1 MEPTSGENTRVAIV
15 TGGAS
20 GIGRATAELLR
31 AQGVLVAV
39 FDRQGDNSIDVT
51 DEEAIA
57 QAVDEVR
64 HTLGPID
71 ILVNAAGVA
80 AGGDIET
87 QGYVDDWHRALDV
100 NLTAM
105 LHMVRA
111 CLPDLTRNG
120 SDGIGRIVNVASTEG
135 LTAARRTGP
144 YTVSKHGVVGFT
156 RSLAVDLGRR
166 GVTANAV
173 CPGATLTGMTERIP
187 EADRDRFARRH
198 VPVGRYARPQ
208 EIAYLIVALCAPE
221 ASYVNGAVI
230 PVDGGLTA
238 GGG

>member
-1 MEPTSGENTRVAIV
+1 
-15 TGGAS
+15 
-20 GIGRATAELLR
+20 LLR
-31 AQGVLVAV
+31 AQGVRVAV
-39 FDRQGDNSIDVT
+39 FDRVASDPVDVT
-51 DEEAIA
+51 DEVAVAEA
-57 QAVDEVR
+57 VEGVR
-64 HTLGPID
+64 RTLGPID

-80 AGGDIET
+80 AGGEIDT

-105 LHMVRA
+105 LHTVRA
-111 CLPDLTRNG
+111 CLPDLTRRG
-120 SDGIGRIVNVASTEG
+120 QGRIVNVASTEG

-187 EADRDRFARRH
+187 EAERNRFARRH
-198 VPVGRYARPQ
+198 VPVGRYANPE
-208 EIAYLIVALCAPE
+208 EIAYVIVALCAPE
-221 ASYVNGAVI
+221 ASYVNGAII

>member
-1 MEPTSGENTRVAIV
+1 MESSSSDGQRVAIV

-20 GIGRATAELLR
+20 GIGRATADLLR
-31 AQGVLVAV
+31 AQGVQVAV
-39 FDRQGDNSIDVT
+39 FDRQGSDPVDVT
-51 DEEAIA
+51 EEA
-57 QAVDEVR
+57 AVAEAVEQVR
-64 HTLGPID
+64 RTLGPVD

-80 AGGDIET
+80 AGGEIDT
-87 QGYVDDWHRALDV
+87 QGYVDDWHRALNV

-111 CLPDLTRNG
+111 CLPDLTRLG
-120 SDGIGRIVNVASTEG
+120 QGRIVNVASTEG

-198 VPVGRYARPQ
+198 VPVGRYANPE
-208 EIAYLIVALCAPE
+208 EIAYVIVALCAPE
-221 ASYVNGAVI
+221 ASYVNGAII

>member
-1 MEPTSGENTRVAIV
+1 MESSSSDGQRVAIV

-20 GIGRATAELLR
+20 GIGRATADLLR
-31 AQGVLVAV
+31 AQGVQIAV
-39 FDRQGDNSIDVT
+39 FDRQGSDPVDVT
-51 DEEAIA
+51 DEAAVAEA
-57 QAVDEVR
+57 VEGVR
-64 HTLGPID
+64 RTLGPVD

-80 AGGDIET
+80 AGGEIDT

-105 LHMVRA
+105 LHTVRA
-111 CLPDLTRNG
+111 CLPDLTRRG
-120 SDGIGRIVNVASTEG
+120 QGRIVNVASTEG

-198 VPVGRYARPQ
+198 VPVGRYANPD
-208 EIAYLIVALCAPE
+208 EIAYMIVALCAPE
-221 ASYVNGAVI
+221 ASYVNGAII

>member
-1 MEPTSGENTRVAIV
+1 MESTSGAAARVAIV

-20 GIGRATAELLR
+20 GIGRATVELLQ
-31 AQGVLVAV
+31 AQGVQVAV
-39 FDRQGDNSIDVT
+39 FDRQGDDPVDVT
-51 DEEAIA
+51 DED
-57 QAVDEVR
+57 AVARAVGEVQR
-64 HTLGPID
+64 TLGAVD

-105 LHMVRA
+105 LYVVRA
-111 CLPDLTRNG
+111 CLSDLTRHG
-120 SDGIGRIVNVASTEG
+120 SEGKSRIVNVASTEG

-187 EADRDRFARRH
+187 EEDRDRFARRH
-198 VPVGRYARPQ
+198 VPLGRYARAE
-208 EIAYLIVALCAPE
+208 EIAYVIVALCAPE
-221 ASYVNGAVI
+221 ASYVNGAIV

>member
-1 MEPTSGENTRVAIV
+1 MEPTSGENRRVAIV

-31 AQGVLVAV
+31 SQAVRVAV
-39 FDRQGDNSIDVT
+39 FDLQGENPVDIT
-51 DEEAIA
+51 DEA
-57 QAVDEVR
+57 AVTRAVEHVR
-64 HTLGPID
+64 ATLGPVD

-80 AGGDIET
+80 AGGEIDSDA
-87 QGYVDDWHRALDV
+87 YVDDWRRALEV

-105 LHMVRA
+105 VTMVRA
-111 CLPDLTRNG
+111 CLSDLTRQG
-120 SDGIGRIVNVASTEG
+120 AGRIVNVASTEG
-135 LTAARRTGP
+135 LQAARRTGP

-198 VPVGRYARPQ
+198 VPVGRYAQPE
-208 EIAYLIVALCAPE
+208 EIAYMIVALCAPE

-238 GGG
+238 GG

>member
-1 MEPTSGENTRVAIV
+1 MESSSSDGQRVAIV

-20 GIGRATAELLR
+20 GIGRATADLLR
-31 AQGVLVAV
+31 AQGVQIAV
-39 FDRQGDNSIDVT
+39 FDRQGSDPVDVT
-51 DEEAIA
+51 DEAAVAEA
-57 QAVDEVR
+57 VEGVR
-64 HTLGPID
+64 RTLGPVD

-80 AGGDIET
+80 AGGEIDT

-105 LHMVRA
+105 LHTVRA
-111 CLPDLTRNG
+111 CLPDLTRRG
-120 SDGIGRIVNVASTEG
+120 QGRIVNVASTEG

-187 EADRDRFARRH
+187 EAERNRFARRH
-198 VPVGRYARPQ
+198 VPVGRYANPE
-208 EIAYLIVALCAPE
+208 EIAYVIVALCAPE
-221 ASYVNGAVI
+221 ASYVNGAII

>member
-1 MEPTSGENTRVAIV
+1 MEPTSGDDARVAIV

-31 AQGVLVAV
+31 AQGVRVAV
-39 FDRQGDNSIDVT
+39 FDRQGDNPVDVT
-51 DEEAIA
+51 DEDAVA
-57 QAVDEVR
+57 RAVDEVR
-64 HTLGPID
+64 SQLGPVD

-100 NLTAM
+100 NLTAL

-111 CLPDLTRNG
+111 CLPDLTRHG
-120 SDGIGRIVNVASTEG
+120 SEGNSRIVNVASTEG

-144 YTVSKHGVVGFT
+144 YTVSKHGVIGFT

-187 EADRDRFARRH
+187 EDDRDRFARRH
-198 VPVGRYARPQ
+198 VPVGRYARAE
-208 EIAYLIVALCAPE
+208 EIAYMIVALCAPE

>member
-1 MEPTSGENTRVAIV
+1 MGPTSDTDARVAIV

-20 GIGRATAELLR
+20 GIGRATVDLLR
-31 AQGVLVAV
+31 AQGIRVAV
-39 FDRQGDNSIDVT
+39 FDRQGDRPVDVT
-51 DEEAIA
+51 DEHAVHA
-57 QAVDEVR
+57 AVDEVGR
-64 HTLGPID
+64 TLGPVD

-80 AGGDIET
+80 AGGEIDT

-105 LHMVRA
+105 LHTVRA
-111 CLPDLTRNG
+111 CLPDLTRQGPGGN
-120 SDGIGRIVNVASTEG
+120 GRIVNVASTEG

-173 CPGATLTGMTERIP
+173 CPGATLTGMTEGIP

-198 VPVGRYARPQ
+198 VPVGRYARPE
-208 EIAYLIVALCAPE
+208 EIAYVIVALCAPQ